1 MSKFTNIRNI
11 ERKAI
16 LANLVVKCLEDGCR
30 LALELTQRSDFNAI
44 ITFWNDE
51 ANSIRS
57 ISYPIQTVKGRD
69 NFVLWQ
75 VEERTILYGR
85 ARERIMA
92 MDSDVNFRNSLA
104 FDIGRL
110 EAGGPRNSGW
120 P

>member
-1 MSKFTNIRNI
+1 MSKFINIRNF

-57 ISYPIQTVKGRD
+57 FSYPIQTVKGRD

-75 VEERTILYGR
+75 VEERTILYGL
-85 ARERIMA
+85 ARGRIVA
-92 MDSDVNFRNSLA
+92 MDSDVKIFEILIRHLLWA
-104 FDIGRL
+104 
-110 EAGGPRNSGW
+110 P
-120 P
+120 